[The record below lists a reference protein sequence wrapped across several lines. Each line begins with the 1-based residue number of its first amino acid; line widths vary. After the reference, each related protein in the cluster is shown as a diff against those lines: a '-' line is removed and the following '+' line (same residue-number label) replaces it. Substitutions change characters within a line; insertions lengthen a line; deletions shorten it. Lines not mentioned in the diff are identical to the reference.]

1 MIGFEG
7 NNVWLSQ
14 GGRCLLCAREH
25 LRPADHEE
33 VNALFRLKT
42 SLAEVDAVMRNQDLQ
57 EFIEVEGID
66 VETDVDPPQ
75 EDTVMDERVRKAGE
89 IADQLRGFTRRRKSL
104 DDVPQPMQKIRR
116 SSSAKGS
123 GRASSARKSA
133 VREVMMVKRGSSEK
147 SKDKALEKE
156 LPWERIREEEK
167 HLYVE
172 AEVKQWQERL
182 KFEAVRPLSVAE
194 SNWVRENV
202 ANDRILNCR
211 FAYPCKP
218 KARLCVGGHMDP
230 DIGKVEMQ
238 CDSPTATR
246 TSLMLTVQKSLNE
259 DWEVCAADV
268 QAAFLN
274 GIPAGRNLYFRQP
287 KRGIPGLEPHQLVSI
302 EKGVFR
308 LSTSPRLWW
317 EKLSKDVTNL
327 KLEVEGE
334 TLVVKHNLID
344 PCVFEFRTLDGEVR
358 ALMLSHVDDLLL
370 AGRKAVN
377 EAVRQKLDAMFPI
390 NEWNFGDFD
399 YVGSHYDLDVDYI
412 DGRLQRLDFD
422 KEADEEKEVDGGR
435 TRGVS
440 AGSRCNLGPTLRWA
454 WRRHNAIRMRPGSST
469 SRRPMLW

>member
-1 MIGFEG
+1 MIGLEG
-7 NNVWLSQ
+7 NNIWLSQ

-42 SLAEVDAVMRNQDLQ
+42 SLAEMDAVMRNQDLQ
-57 EFIEVEGID
+57 EFIEAQGVD
-66 VETDVDPPQ
+66 VETGEQIQLEAEDVNPAN

-104 DDVPQPMQKIRR
+104 DDVPQRMQKIRR
-116 SSSAKGS
+116 SSSAKGF
-123 GRASSARKSA
+123 GRASSAGKST

-156 LPWERIREEEK
+156 LPWERIPEEEK

-172 AEVKQWQERL
+172 AEVKQWQEHL
-182 KFEAVRPLSVAE
+182 KFEAVRPLSIVE
-194 SNWVRENV
+194 SKWVRENV
-202 ANDRILNCR
+202 ASDRILNCR
-211 FAYPCKP
+211 FAYRDKDYSKRKAAPEARIPCKP
-218 KARLCVGGHMDP
+218 KARLCVGGHVDP

-238 CDSPTATR
+238 CDAPTATR
-246 TSLMLTVQKSLNE
+246 TSLMTLQTSLNE

-302 EKGVFR
+302 EKGVFG

-334 TLVVKHNLID
+334 TLMVKHNLMD
-344 PCVFEFRTLDGEVR
+344 PCVFEFRTVEGEVR

-370 AGRKAVN
+370 AGRKAIN
-377 EAVRQKLDAMFPI
+377 AAIRQKLDATFPI
-390 NEWNFGDFD
+390 DEWNFGDFD
-399 YVGSHYDLDVDYI
+399 YVGSHYDVERARSPSPRRTTAM
-412 DGRLQRLDFD
+412 DGFRGWTLTRR
-422 KEADEEKEVDGGR
+422 R
-435 TRGVS
+435 TKRRRWMVS
-440 AGSRCNLGPTLRWA
+440 
-454 WRRHNAIRMRPGSST
+454 
-469 SRRPMLW
+469 